1 MIIKPMNKKAQ
12 FESALLAIIT
22 IFIIGIIL
30 LFVNHV
36 SDQFYS
42 SFDDWFNDSEDYKGS
57 YAQNVTQDIQDVDN
71 AAWDW
76 AFFAIFIGLM
86 LNMIFFAFA
95 TRINIAF
102 YWIFSILG
110 IVILIVGTILSN
122 IWQEVATHPE
132 FAETILRFPITNT
145 LLGSYFP
152 TVVVALMFIMM
163 IVLFG
168 KPPTARLE

>member
-1 MIIKPMNKKAQ
+1 MLVKGKRGQ
-12 FESALLAIIT
+12 FESALLAVVT

-30 LFVNHV
+30 LFMNHLN
-36 SDQFYS
+36 DKIFG
-42 SFDDWFNDSEDYKGS
+42 SFDDWLDESEDLKGS

-76 AFFAIFIGLM
+76 GFFAIFIGLI
-86 LNMIFFAFA
+86 LNMVFFAFA

-122 IWQEVATHPE
+122 IWQEIASNPE
-132 FAETILRFPITNT
+132 FAETILRFPITNM

-163 IVLFG
+163 IYLFG
-168 KPPTARLE
+168 KPPTGSLE